1 MKGYKGFDKN
11 FRCRGFQF
19 KVGETYKIDGEIK
32 ICERGFHFCDEPL
45 AVFEYYNPAN
55 SRFALVEATGDI
67 VADGKHK
74 FCTNELVI
82 IKELTLNELIKSA
95 TSLKTATNT
104 GNCSAATNTGDYSAA
119 TNTGDYSA
127 ATNTGN
133 CSAATNTGDYSAAT
147 NTGNRSAAT
156 NTGNYSAATNTG
168 NCSVTT
174 NTGNWSAAIVAG
186 KNSVAVVTG
195 YQSRAKGALG
205 CWLVLGEW
213 TKNELSDVQAF
224 KVDGKKIKSDTF
236 YRLKGGQA
244 VEAEEES

>member
-45 AVFEYYNPAN
+45 AVFEYYEPAN

-82 IKELTLNELIKSA
+82 IKEITLDELIKSA
-95 TSLKTATNT
+95 TNFKKLLNTGDWSVATNT
-104 GNCSAATNTGDYSAA
+104 GDWSAATNTGGCSVA
-119 TNTGDYSA
+119 TNTG
-127 ATNTGN
+127 G
-133 CSAATNTGDYSAAT
+133 C
-147 NTGNRSAAT
+147 
-156 NTGNYSAATNTG
+156 
-168 NCSVTT
+168 
-174 NTGNWSAAIVAG
+174 SAAIVAG

-205 CWLVLGEW
+205 CWLVLSEW
-213 TKNELSDVQAF
+213 VENELSDVQAF
-224 KVDGKKIKSDTF
+224 KVDGEKIKPDTF
-236 YRLKGGQA
+236 YRLQDGRA
-244 VEAEEES
+244 VEVKEES

>member
-45 AVFEYYNPAN
+45 AVFEYYEPAN

-82 IKELTLNELIKSA
+82 IKEITLDELIKSA
-95 TSLKTATNT
+95 TNFKKLL
-104 GNCSAATNTGDYSAA
+104 NTGDWSV
-119 TNTGDYSA
+119 
-127 ATNTGN
+127 
-133 CSAATNTGDYSAAT
+133 AT

-156 NTGNYSAATNTG
+156 NTGDCSVATNTGDCSVATNTG
-168 NCSVTT
+168 NRSVAT
-174 NTGNWSAAIVAG
+174 NTGDCSAAIVAG

-195 YQSRAKGALG
+195 RQSWAKGAVG

-213 TKNELSDVQAF
+213 VENELSDMQAF
-224 KVDGKKIKSDTF
+224 KVDGKKIKPDTF
-236 YRLKGGQA
+236 YRLKGGRA
-244 VEAEEES
+244 VEVEEES

>member
-45 AVFEYYNPAN
+45 AVFEYYEPAN

-82 IKELTLNELIKSA
+82 IKEITLDELIKSA
-95 TSLKTATNT
+95 TNFKKLL
-104 GNCSAATNTGDYSAA
+104 NTGDWSV
-119 TNTGDYSA
+119 
-127 ATNTGN
+127 
-133 CSAATNTGDYSAAT
+133 AT

-156 NTGNYSAATNTG
+156 NTGDCSVATNTG
-168 NCSVTT
+168 NRSVAT
-174 NTGNWSAAIVAG
+174 NTGDCSAAIVAG

-195 YQSRAKGALG
+195 RQSWAKGALG

-213 TKNELSDVQAF
+213 VENELSDMQAF
-224 KVDGKKIKSDTF
+224 KVDGKKIKPDTF
-236 YRLKGGQA
+236 YRLKGGRA
-244 VEAEEES
+244 VEVEEES

>member
-1 MKGYKGFDKN
+1 MKGYKGFDKD

-45 AVFEYYNPAN
+45 AVFEYYEPAN

-82 IKELTLNELIKSA
+82 IKEITLDELIKSA
-95 TSLKTATNT
+95 TNFKKLLNTGDWSVATNT
-104 GNCSAATNTGDYSAA
+104 GDWSAATNTGGCSVA
-119 TNTGDYSA
+119 TNTG
-127 ATNTGN
+127 G
-133 CSAATNTGDYSAAT
+133 CSAAT
-147 NTGNRSAAT
+147 NTGNRSVAT
-156 NTGNYSAATNTG
+156 NTGGCSVATNTG
-168 NCSVTT
+168 GC
-174 NTGNWSAAIVAG
+174 SAAIVAG

-205 CWLVLGEW
+205 CWLVLSEW
-213 TKNELSDVQAF
+213 VENELSDVQAF
-224 KVDGKKIKSDTF
+224 KVDGEKIKPDTF
-236 YRLKGGQA
+236 YRLQDGRA
-244 VEAEEES
+244 VEVKEES

>member
-45 AVFEYYNPAN
+45 AVFEYYEPAN

-82 IKELTLNELIKSA
+82 IKEITLDELIKSA
-95 TSLKTATNT
+95 TNFKKLL
-104 GNCSAATNTGDYSAA
+104 NTGDWSV
-119 TNTGDYSA
+119 
-127 ATNTGN
+127 
-133 CSAATNTGDYSAAT
+133 AT

-156 NTGNYSAATNTG
+156 NTGDCSVATNTGDCSVATNTG
-168 NCSVTT
+168 NRSVAT
-174 NTGNWSAAIVAG
+174 NTGDCSAAIVAG

-195 YQSRAKGALG
+195 RQSWAKGALG

-213 TKNELSDVQAF
+213 VENELSDMQAF
-224 KVDGKKIKSDTF
+224 KVDGKKIKPDTF
-236 YRLKGGQA
+236 YRLKGGRA
-244 VEAEEES
+244 VEVEEES